1 MNRQSALPLS
11 LLLMR
16 ISIFTVM
23 LMWTLDKFINPG
35 HSSKVFEKFYLI
47 AGLESSVMA
56 LLGFME
62 LVFLTGFV
70 LGFYKRFCYGAVLIF
85 HAVSTLSAYQ
95 QYLTPFEGPHL
106 LFFAAWPMLTGCLML
121 YLLRDDDVIWALH
134 K

>member
-56 LLGFME
+56 LLGFM
-62 LVFLTGFV
+62 
-70 LGFYKRFCYGAVLIF
+70 
-85 HAVSTLSAYQ
+85 
-95 QYLTPFEGPHL
+95 
-106 LFFAAWPMLTGCLML
+106 
-121 YLLRDDDVIWALH
+121 
-134 K
+134 